1 VILLWEGSR
10 EERPSFR
17 GRISCTIS
25 VIVLHCMTPQ
35 RALSASCYLPGLFNL
50 VSLEFHAATSPQRQD
65 TLRLSMKASATR
77 HPLASTII
85 PYSSALQ
92 YSTMPPLALAS
103 PQESL
108 ASLTRRL
115 TDLKSFQL
123 PRLRGCKTLDM
134 QREMAEEMRVD
145 LEGVW
150 QSLEVGYGAYQ
161 RLFVLM
167 ETDV

>member
-1 VILLWEGSR
+1 MS
-10 EERPSFR
+10 
-17 GRISCTIS
+17 
-25 VIVLHCMTPQ
+25 
-35 RALSASCYLPGLFNL
+35 
-50 VSLEFHAATSPQRQD
+50 
-65 TLRLSMKASATR
+65 
-77 HPLASTII
+77 
-85 PYSSALQ
+85 
-92 YSTMPPLALAS
+92 PLALAS

-108 ASLTRRL
+108 VSLTRRL

-150 QSLEVGYGAYQ
+150 QSVEVGYGAYEF
-161 RLFVLM
+161 LFVLM